1 MQMSFETG
9 VHKEQP
15 SAQTKATLNVVKMAL
30 LWVGELL

>member
-1 MQMSFETG
+1 MFFETG

-15 SAQTKATLNVVKMAL
+15 SAQTNATLNVVKMAL